1 MIALSLNMRNAL
13 TCFGGL
19 LHAREYGTLS
29 VREKTEQALCAY
41 SSYQK
46 SSALVALLAVC
57 AL

>member
-1 MIALSLNMRNAL
+1 MALSLNVRNAL
-13 TCFGGL
+13 TCFWGL

-46 SSALVALLAVC
+46 SSALVVLGAP
-57 AL
+57 